1 MTTKPPTHLS
11 PLTSHPVI
19 AIDGPSASGKSSTAD
34 AVARALGLVHL
45 DSGALYRG
53 LTRVALDLAGN
64 DRLPAEGVDA
74 ARVIAEA
81 GRRELGLR
89 ESGHGYEAWLDGRN
103 AEDGI
108 RTPAVTAGVS
118 AVSAVPALREWVDR
132 QLRAA
137 ARTGPG
143 AVVDGRDIGTVV
155 FPDAPLKIFLIAS
168 SRARARRRLEQRGE
182 ALDEARLAA
191 ETDRLTA
198 RDEADSRRA
207 VAPLRMASDALPLDG
222 TDLSLAE
229 QVAWIVARAR
239 SLGLARRD

>member
-1 MTTKPPTHLS
+1 MKDLGP
-11 PLTSHPVI
+11 PVI

-53 LTRVALDLAGN
+53 LTRVALDLAGA
-64 DRLPAEGVDA
+64 DRLPADGIDA
-74 ARVIAEA
+74 VVVLAEA
-81 GRRELGLR
+81 GRRELGLK
-89 ESGHGYEAWLDGRN
+89 ESGHGFVAWLDGRP
-103 AEDGI
+103 AEDRI
-108 RTPAVTAGVS
+108 RTPEVTAGVS

-137 ARTGPG
+137 ARIGPG

-155 FPDAPLKIFLIAS
+155 FPDAALKVYLIAS

-182 ALDEARLAA
+182 ALDEVRLSA
-191 ETDRLTA
+191 ETARLTA
-198 RDEADSRRA
+198 RDEADSQRA

-222 TDLSLAE
+222 TDLTFAE
-229 QVAWIVARAR
+229 QVDWIVGQARR
-239 SLGLARRD
+239 LGLAADR